1 MRCAIVH
8 YHELA
13 LKGRNRE
20 YFEQRLVRNIQLA
33 LKDLGAKR
41 VENLR
46 SRIRVVLPLS
56 ASDEII
62 KDRLARVF
70 GIANFSLAHALPL
83 DLTKPDWKA
92 LKQAIGQEVQSQT
105 FSTFRVSVKR
115 ADKRLALTSM
125 DVERDVG
132 AYLCDL
138 TGKKVSLTNPD
149 LTVHIEL
156 LSRDM
161 YYSINKITGPGGM
174 PVGVSGRVACLI
186 SGGIDSPVAAYRMM
200 KRGCNAAFV
209 HFSGRPLV
217 SRASEDKVRELVQ
230 TLTQY
235 QYHSRLYVV
244 PFGEIQREIVAHA
257 PTPYRIVMYRRLMV
271 RIAGELARREQCW
284 GLVTGDSLGQVAS
297 QTPENLSVI
306 EEAAE
311 LPMLRPLIGM
321 DKIEITDQAQ
331 RIGTFTTSIEPDQ
344 DCCSLFTPPHPSTK
358 TRIDD
363 IRKVERSFDIHG
375 LVKQGLDK
383 AELSEFTF
391 PA

>member
-13 LKGRNRE
+13 LKGRNRD

-33 LKDLGAKR
+33 LRDLGAKR

-46 SRIRVVLPLS
+46 SRIRVVLPS
-56 ASDEII
+56 AATDEMV
-62 KDRLARVF
+62 KGRLTRVF

-83 DLTKPDWKA
+83 DLAMPDWEP
-92 LKQAIGQEVQSQT
+92 LKQAIGQEVQRQT
-105 FSTFRVSVKR
+105 FSTFRVSAKR
-115 ADKRLALTSM
+115 ADKRLGLTSM
-125 DVERDVG
+125 DVEKDVG
-132 AYLCDL
+132 AYLCAL
-138 TGKKVSLTNPD
+138 TNKKVSLTNPD

-161 YYSINKITGPGGM
+161 YYSISKIAGPGGM
-174 PVGVSGRVACLI
+174 PVGVSGRIACLI

-200 KRGCNAAFV
+200 KRGCTAAFV

-217 SRASEDKVRELVQ
+217 SRASEEKVRELVQ

-257 PTPYRIVMYRRLMV
+257 PAPYRVVMYRRLMV
-271 RIAGELARREQCW
+271 RIAGELAAREGCW

-331 RIGTFTTSIEPDQ
+331 RIGTFATSIEPDQ

-363 IRKVERSFDIHG
+363 IRRVERSFDIG
-375 LVKQGLDK
+375 ALVKQGLDK